1 MWVRICS
8 IANWMRR
15 RPVIAAAIASVAV
28 FLTLNIVAYRHAR
41 SMVWFVG
48 PGERTARPQK
58 LTVVGKIGV
67 LLTGVRIPRPE
78 NDRTP
83 AELGLVYDT
92 ERIPV
97 NDTVLL
103 EAWSIPNPSE
113 RGTVVLF
120 HGYASSKSEML
131 SEADAFHRMEFHVWL
146 IDFRGSGGSSER
158 YTTVGYLEAED
169 VVSAVNHVASRPAH
183 KPMLLYGRSMGA
195 TAILRG
201 LSISDLQPDAVI
213 LESVF
218 DRMSTTAANRFH
230 QMGLPAF
237 PGANLLLF
245 WGGVCGGFDA
255 NRHNPVDY
263 ASHCQCP
270 TLMLHG
276 ELDPNARLEEGN
288 RVLSQLGTRDAE
300 MVVFPNVGHSP
311 TLAAN
316 RELWQRAVQRLI
328 DRCKDSVAN
337 D

>member
-1 MWVRICS
+1 MWVRIRS

-15 RPVIAAAIASVAV
+15 RPVIAAAIAAVAV

-41 SMVWFVG
+41 SMVWFAG

-58 LTVVGKIGV
+58 LSVVGKIGV

-113 RGTVVLF
+113 RGSVVLF

-131 SEADAFHRMEFHVWL
+131 SEADAFHRMGFHVWL

-158 YTTVGYLEAED
+158 YTTVGYLEGED
-169 VVSAVNHVASRPAH
+169 VVSAVNHVASRSAL
-183 KPMLLYGRSMGA
+183 KPLLLYGRSMGA
-195 TAILRG
+195 AAILRG
-201 LSISDLQPDAVI
+201 LSISDLHPDAVI

-263 ASHCQCP
+263 ASHCRCP

-328 DRCKDSVAN
+328 DRRKDSFAI